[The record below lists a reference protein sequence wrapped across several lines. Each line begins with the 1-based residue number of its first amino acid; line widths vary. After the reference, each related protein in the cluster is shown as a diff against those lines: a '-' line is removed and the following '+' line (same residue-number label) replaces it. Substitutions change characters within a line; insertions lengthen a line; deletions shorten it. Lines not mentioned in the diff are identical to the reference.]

1 MLIWGFK
8 VFFWGSTPT
17 TTNMRCGTCG
27 TVAPFTE
34 KTGMRFFTIF
44 FVIPLIPI
52 SGKMHVI
59 ECPTCKTRY
68 QQNAKT
74 VAASA

>member
-1 MLIWGFK
+1 
-8 VFFWGSTPT
+8 
-17 TTNMRCGTCG
+17 
-27 TVAPFTE
+27 
-34 KTGMRFFTIF
+34 MRFFTIF